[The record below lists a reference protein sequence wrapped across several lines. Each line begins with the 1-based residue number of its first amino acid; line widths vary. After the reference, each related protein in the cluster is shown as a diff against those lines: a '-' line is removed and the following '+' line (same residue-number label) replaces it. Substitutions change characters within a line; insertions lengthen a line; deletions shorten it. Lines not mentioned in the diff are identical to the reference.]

1 MTSLTPSSSF
11 KNFKRKLPRWLDALL
26 SSPGGMTGTIII
38 FVVVIMAVFA
48 PLIAPYDPDSFNMRD
63 RLEPPSLTPLEEG
76 KAPHYFG
83 TDSLGRDLLSRVI
96 FGARVSLL
104 LGLVSSLL
112 GGVVGVGLGM
122 LAGYY
127 GGRIDSTISLLIN
140 IQLAF
145 PFTLLAIFIISI
157 FGGGLEKLVIVLAW
171 ATWVNYARIMRG
183 QVIAVK
189 AREYV
194 EAAYSMGA
202 KPFRVMLRHI
212 LPNAVSPLTVVA
224 TFTIAS
230 VILQE
235 SSLSFL
241 GLGVNPETPT
251 WGSIL
256 SDGRAYLQDAWWIAT
271 LPGIALLV
279 TVLGANLFGD
289 WLRDYLDPRLR
300 LQ

>member
-1 MTSLTPSSSF
+1 MKF
-11 KNFKRKLPRWLDALL
+11 KQRLPRWLDALI
-26 SSPGGMTGTIII
+26 SSPGGLLGAFIII
-38 FVVVIMAVFA
+38 VVIIMAVFA
-48 PLIAPYDPDSFNMRD
+48 PWISPYNPSEFSMRD
-63 RLEPPSLTPLEEG
+63 RLKPPSLTPTQEG
-76 KAPHYFG
+76 KTPHYLG

-96 FGARVSLL
+96 YGARISLL
-104 LGLVSSLL
+104 LGMISSLL
-112 GGVVGVGLGM
+112 GGLIGGSLGM

-127 GGRIDSTISLLIN
+127 GGRVDSTISLLIN

-157 FGGGLEKLVIVLAW
+157 FGGGLEKLIIVLAW
-171 ATWVNYARIMRG
+171 ATWVNYARIVRG

-202 KPFRVMLRHI
+202 KPLRVMLRHI
-212 LPNAVSPLTVVA
+212 LPNSVSPLTVVA

-241 GLGVNPETPT
+241 GLGVPPETPT

-256 SDGRAYLQDAWWIAT
+256 SDGRAYLQNAWWIAT
-271 LPGIALLV
+271 LPGVALLI
-279 TVLGANLFGD
+279 TVLGANLLGD

-300 LQ
+300 MQ

>member
-1 MTSLTPSSSF
+1 MQ
-11 KNFKRKLPRWLDALL
+11 
-26 SSPGGMTGTIII
+26 
-38 FVVVIMAVFA
+38 
-48 PLIAPYDPDSFNMRD
+48 
-63 RLEPPSLTPLEEG
+63 PPSVVPTQEG
-76 KAPHYFG
+76 KIPHYLG

-96 FGARVSLL
+96 YGARVSLL
-104 LGLVSSLL
+104 LGLISSLL
-112 GGVVGVGLGM
+112 GGVVGIGLGM

-127 GGRIDSTISLLIN
+127 GGRVDSIISLLIN

-202 KPFRVMLRHI
+202 KPLRVMLRHI

-256 SDGRAYLQDAWWIAT
+256 SDGRSYLQDAWWIAT
-271 LPGIALLV
+271 LPGVALLI

-300 LQ
+300 MQ